1 MADDARQEDGAAPD
15 AAELQ
20 AQLEE
25 ARAEIERLER
35 ETADASSRAYRA
47 ASEAD
52 ELRATLETA
61 HARIVDTESEAGEL
75 RTRADEAS
83 AREREAAVRYRELM
97 LRAEPALPAEM
108 IAGETIDAIDASV
121 VAARDVLSRVR
132 SHLEA
137 QTTASRVPAGSPQ
150 RSGMDTGAMTAQ
162 QKIRYGLE
170 QRSQT

>member
-1 MADDARQEDGAAPD
+1 MADDAEGREELVPST
-15 AAELQ
+15 AELQ
-20 AQLEE
+20 GQLDD
-25 ARAEIERLER
+25 AREEIERLER
-35 ETADASSRAYRA
+35 EAADASSRVYRA

-52 ELRATLETA
+52 ELRATLEA
-61 HARIVDTESEAGEL
+61 ARARIVETEGEAGGL
-75 RTRADEAS
+75 RTLVDEAS
-83 AREREAAVRYRELM
+83 AREREAARRYRELM
-97 LRAEPALPAEM
+97 LRLEPALPAEM

-121 VAARDVLSRVR
+121 LAARDVVSRVR

-137 QTTASRVPAGSPQ
+137 QTTAARVPAGAPQ